1 MMRSRSLAL
10 SLALAFALSGAVSA
24 WGQSVISAHSGTI
37 HYTEGQVS
45 LDGTAIQPKF
55 GEFPEVKS
63 GQVLST
69 QDGRAEILLTPGVF
83 LRLGENSSF
92 KMVSNQL
99 SNTRLEVQSGE
110 AMIEVGELLPD
121 NAIAV
126 VFHQGDISI
135 AKRGLYRFDSDPAKL
150 RVYEGEASV
159 VSPSTD
165 PTIVRKGHEL
175 IFGEAKLEA
184 RNFDAK
190 ETDEFYR
197 WSARRDEYVA
207 EANITSAKA
216 VRDTNGGMGYAG
228 GSCFGSGM
236 GISSNTGAFSNVG
249 TYYGTGV
256 SSGATFSNVS
266 LNPGLGL
273 TPGTGVSTG
282 VGVGSGVGMSPGMGS
297 WAFNPWFGMFTYV
310 PCSGTYF
317 SPFGYGYFSP
327 YAVGYLY
334 GPYSPYAYGNG
345 YAGGRTG
352 IGNLGGIGRTG
363 GLTSSAAAPATS
375 SSIGRAAGSTGGFGN
390 GGSNS
395 SRGGGGG
402 FGGSSGGGG
411 ISGGGGGISGGAHGG
426 GSSGGKH

>member
-1 MMRSRSLAL
+1 MTRSRSLAL
-10 SLALAFALSGAVSA
+10 SLAFTLGAVPSA

-37 HYTEGQVS
+37 HYTEGQVL
-45 LDGTAIQPKF
+45 LDGNAIQPKF

-92 KMVSNQL
+92 KMISNQL

-126 VFHQGDISI
+126 AFHQGDISI
-135 AKRGLYRFDSDPAKL
+135 AKRGLYRFDSDPSRM
-150 RVYEGEASV
+150 RVYDGEASV
-159 VSPSTD
+159 VSPSAD

-184 RNFDAK
+184 RTFDAK
-190 ETDEFYR
+190 DTDEFYR

-207 EANITSAKA
+207 EANITSAKS

-228 GSCFGSGM
+228 GSCMGSGYGMSSGM
-236 GISSNTGAFSNVG
+236 GISSNVG
-249 TYYGTGV
+249 TYYGTGIG
-256 SSGATFSNVS
+256 SNNAATFSNVS
-266 LNPGLGL
+266 LNPGIGVNSSMPL
-273 TPGTGVSTG
+273 TSAT
-282 VGVGSGVGMSPGMGS
+282 GVGSGVGVGTGVGPGVGMNPGMGS
-297 WAFNPWFGMFTYV
+297 WAWNPWFGMFTYV

-345 YAGGRTG
+345 YTGMTGLGGRTG
-352 IGNLGGIGRTG
+352 
-363 GLTSSAAAPATS
+363 LTASAASPATS
-375 SSIGRAAGSTGGFGN
+375 SSIGRAAGTAGGLGN
-390 GGSNS
+390 GGSNG
-395 SRGGGGG
+395 SRGGG
-402 FGGSSGGGG
+402 FGGGSAGGGTSGGGM
-411 ISGGGGGISGGAHGG
+411 SAGAHGG
-426 GSSGGKH
+426 GGGGKH

>member
-1 MMRSRSLAL
+1 MTRSTL
-10 SLALAFALSGAVSA
+10 LAFALASTLAASA

-45 LDGTAIQPKF
+45 LDGNAIQPKF

-92 KMVSNQL
+92 KMISNQL
-99 SNTRLEVQSGE
+99 SNTRLEVQSGQ

-159 VSPSTD
+159 VSPSAD

-175 IFGEAKLEA
+175 IFGETKFEA
-184 RNFDAK
+184 RSFDAK

-228 GSCFGSGM
+228 GSCMGSGM
-236 GISSNTGAFSNVG
+236 GISSNVG

-256 SSGATFSNVS
+256 SSNVGTFSNVS
-266 LNPGLGL
+266 LNPGLGFS
-273 TPGTGVSTG
+273 PATGVSTG
-282 VGVGSGVGMSPGMGS
+282 VGPGVGMNPGMGS

-345 YAGGRTG
+345 YGGGYTGARTG
-352 IGNLGGIGRTG
+352 IGSIGGIGRS
-363 GLTSSAAAPATS
+363 GLTASAASPATS
-375 SSIGRAAGSTGGFGN
+375 GSIGRAAGTVGGLGT

-395 SRGGGGG
+395 SRGGSGGG
-402 FGGSSGGGG
+402 FGGG
-411 ISGGGGGISGGAHGG
+411 SGGGGGLSGGGGAHAGG
-426 GSSGGKH
+426 GGGGKH